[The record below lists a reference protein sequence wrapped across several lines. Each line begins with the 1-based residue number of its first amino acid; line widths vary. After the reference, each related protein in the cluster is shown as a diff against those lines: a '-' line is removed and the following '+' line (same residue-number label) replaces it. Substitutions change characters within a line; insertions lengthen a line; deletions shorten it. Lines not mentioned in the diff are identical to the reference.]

1 MNFSILNLIVILGS
15 IQGFLL
21 ALVFLTNK
29 QFNKKSNQFLA
40 ILIITLSMPNFL
52 NAIKQTSLGE
62 EYPVLDF
69 LPLYFLFLIPFSLYY
84 FIQYLIQPDY
94 SFQKKEYLFLIPF
107 GLQVLHQ
114 LLIFILYLID
124 SPYLSPDNS
133 LLWFCSDL
141 FEAGAMIATIV
152 VLFIIIRKL
161 NGYEASLFDT
171 YANIESR
178 SMRWLKNT
186 MIASLILWVC
196 WFVPFMSGYGSKSQG
211 LYYPLFL
218 GLALVSYWLAYAMY
232 SRRDI
237 FENNEILSEEAKLQ
251 SPVQELSQKT
261 DEHYQNLLSL
271 IEEEKLFK
279 NPDISMT
286 LLAAKMKLS
295 NGYLSQIINQKEGK
309 NFFEF
314 INAYRV
320 EEVKRNLADPNFDH
334 FSILGIGLEAGFKS
348 KSTFNAVFKKMT
360 GHTPTAYKKLL
371 TEEKKKSKH
380 LN

>member
-1 MNFSILNLIVILGS
+1 MNFSILNLIIILGS

-52 NAIKQTSLGE
+52 NAVKQTSFGE
-62 EYPVLDF
+62 QYPILDY

-84 FIQYLIQPDY
+84 FIQYLIQPEY
-94 SFQKKEYLFLIPF
+94 NFQKKEYLFLIPF
-107 GLQVLHQ
+107 GIQVIHQ
-114 LLIFILYLID
+114 LFIFVMYLLD
-124 SPYLSPDNS
+124 SPILSPDNRW
-133 LLWFCSDL
+133 LWFCSDL
-141 FEAGAMIATIV
+141 FEAGAMTATII
-152 VLFIIIRKL
+152 VLFIIIKKL

-186 MIASLILWVC
+186 MIASLILWAC
-196 WFVPFMSGYGSKSQG
+196 WFVPFMSGYGAKSQG

-251 SPVQELSQKT
+251 HPVNELSQKT
-261 DEHYQNLLSL
+261 DEHYQNLLAL

-309 NFFEF
+309 NFFDF
-314 INAYRV
+314 INGYRV

-360 GHTPTAYKKLL
+360 GHTPTAYKRLL
-371 TEEKKKSKH
+371 TADKNKSKH

>member
-1 MNFSILNLIVILGS
+1 MNFSILNLIIILGS

-29 QFNKKSNQFLA
+29 QFNKRSNQFLA
-40 ILIITLSMPNFL
+40 LLIISLSMPNFL
-52 NAIKQTSLGE
+52 SALRASNVMETYPIL
-62 EYPVLDF
+62 EY

-94 SFQKKEYLFLIPF
+94 TFEKKEYLFLLPF
-107 GLQVLHQ
+107 GLQLIHQ
-114 LLIFILYLID
+114 SSILILYLMD
-124 SPYLSPDNS
+124 SPYLNS
-133 LLWFCSDL
+133 RRNFLWYCGEF
-141 FEAGAMIATIV
+141 FEGGALIATIV
-152 VLFIIIRKL
+152 VIFIIIKKL
-161 NGYEASLFDT
+161 NGYEESLLDT

-186 MIASLILWVC
+186 MIASLVLWAC
-196 WFVPFMSGYGSKSQG
+196 WFIPFMTSYGLKG
-211 LYYPLFL
+211 PRLYYPLFL
-218 GLALVSYWLAYAMY
+218 GLALVSYWLAYAVY

-237 FENNEILSEEAKLQ
+237 FENSEILSEEAKLQ
-251 SPVQELSQKT
+251 PPVQELSNKT
-261 DEHYQNLLSL
+261 DEHYQKLLTL
-271 IEEEKLFK
+271 IEAEKLFK

-295 NGYLSQIINQKEGK
+295 NGYLSQIINQKEEK
-309 NFFEF
+309 NFFDF
-314 INAYRV
+314 INTYRV
-320 EEVKRNLADPNFDH
+320 EEVKRNLSDPNFDH

-371 TEEKKKSKH
+371 MADK
-380 LN
+380 

>member
-251 SPVQELSQKT
+251 NPVQELSQKT

-295 NGYLSQIINQKEGK
+295 NGYLSQIIDQKEGK